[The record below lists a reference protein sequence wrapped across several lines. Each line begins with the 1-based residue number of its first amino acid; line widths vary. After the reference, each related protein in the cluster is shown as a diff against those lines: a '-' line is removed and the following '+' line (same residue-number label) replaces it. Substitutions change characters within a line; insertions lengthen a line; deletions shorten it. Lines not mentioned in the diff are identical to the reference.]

1 MEYLFHEID
10 VSCLLLGREE
20 VMGLEGYPLFHLG
33 GKVCLLVRNHF
44 REILDD
50 EFESRKALGEM
61 GCNLS
66 VGASDLHA
74 N

>member
-1 MEYLFHEID
+1 MEDLFHEID
-10 VSCLLLGREE
+10 IPCLILGRKE
-20 VMGLEGYPLFHLG
+20 VMGLEGYPLFDRAGKGFVLVLNHLC
-33 GKVCLLVRNHF
+33 K
-44 REILDD
+44 ILND

-66 VGASDLHA
+66 VGASDLGA